1 MTLMLIARAADVDDV
16 IHRAIVLVSYACCGL
31 VVASF
36 VLFARNQ
43 VAGAA
48 KVQANSISSSSI
60 GQPVVVK
67 PKPRGQP
74 GRFIDG
80 VAAKL
85 TSPFDSIVP
94 SGSAWVQRGVPAV
107 LALLVYGVGLGYLA
121 RYSRGFA

>member
-1 MTLMLIARAADVDDV
+1 MTLMLTARAADADGV
-16 IHRAIVLVSYACCGL
+16 IHRAIVVVSFVCCGL

-48 KVQANSISSSSI
+48 KVQANSISSSSTSE
-60 GQPVVVK
+60 PVVVK
-67 PKPRGQP
+67 AKPQGQP
-74 GRFIDG
+74 GRFIDDA
-80 VAAKL
+80 AAKL
-85 TSPFDSIVP
+85 TSPFNSIIQ
-94 SGSAWVQRGVPAV
+94 SGSAWVERGVPTV